1 MCWGADTAQ
10 DHRDGSEG
18 WQEQEGCASEGRAE
32 PQAGARRILLG
43 VKVCLS
49 FGVRG
54 QCCHCCTHPVRNQ
67 WVWRTPCKRQR
78 CPTWANSRNAHFGE
92 PMGGGCAPLPLGRGA
107 VSEHLLQE
115 ENENRWGNVN
125 QQLLENVMLEKFQLS
140 PLKLIPKYILK
151 VAQGTLILSAA

>member
-32 PQAGARRILLG
+32 PQAGARRVLLG

-54 QCCHCCTHPVRNQ
+54 QHCHCCTHPVTNQ
-67 WVWRTPCKRQR
+67 WVWRMPCK
-78 CPTWANSRNAHFGE
+78 T
-92 PMGGGCAPLPLGRGA
+92 A
-107 VSEHLLQE
+107 V
-115 ENENRWGNVN
+115 
-125 QQLLENVMLEKFQLS
+125 LS
-140 PLKLIPKYILK
+140 HVGK
-151 VAQGTLILSAA
+151 